1 MIELFKGAL
10 RLMAAIIFLIIS
22 AFILWIY
29 CLGVIGH
36 QILNLGKWVIT
47 NFKEVILDDN
57 SNQ

>member
-1 MIELFKGAL
+1 MLELFKGAL

-29 CLGVIGH
+29 YLSEIFHRILWLGGCI
-36 QILNLGKWVIT
+36 INT
-47 NFKEVILDDN
+47 FKEVILDDN